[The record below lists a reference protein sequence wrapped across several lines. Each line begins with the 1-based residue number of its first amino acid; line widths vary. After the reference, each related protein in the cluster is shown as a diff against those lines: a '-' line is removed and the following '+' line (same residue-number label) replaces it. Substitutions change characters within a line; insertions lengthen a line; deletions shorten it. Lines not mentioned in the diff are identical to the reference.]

1 MICAGPRSYHRKS
14 APKLNQY
21 SAEWKPDVPT
31 PSVSHGLALPDG
43 LFAGEQVRMLSVDD
57 VQIIS
62 AAHLH
67 LIRFLLEQ
75 DLAAQLVKHDGVHCW
90 PDIVFRLYFSV
101 VQKSQKHFT
110 GSSQDLGLS
119 PVEQMWMLLK
129 RSRRNVRCR
138 GWSWTKI

>member
-1 MICAGPRSYHRKS
+1 M
-14 APKLNQY
+14 
-21 SAEWKPDVPT
+21 
-31 PSVSHGLALPDG
+31 SHGLALSDG

-75 DLAAQLVKHDGVHCW
+75 DLAAQLVKHDGVHGW
-90 PDIVFRLYFSV
+90 ADVVHRLYFSV
-101 VQKSQKHFT
+101 VQKSQKHFP
-110 GSSQDLGLS
+110 GSSQGPSPS

-129 RSRRNVRCR
+129 
-138 GWSWTKI
+138 KKKKE